1 MVLYMVSEKAIM
13 GIMGI
18 MGMAIMAIMGI
29 MAIMAILVFPTL
41 WDRKPYKKY

>member
-1 MVLYMVSEKAIM
+1 MVLYMVSEKV
-13 GIMGI
+13 IMGI

-29 MAIMAILVFPTL
+29 MVFPTL